1 MEEQRA
7 VLDRIE
13 DGTFAVLLVGDG
25 EEEHIVPADQLP
37 AGVAPG
43 AWLRVRFEGDSLQ
56 WAEVDAAE
64 TEQARAR
71 IAEKLERLRQRGRRR
86 SSG

>member
-13 DGTFAVLLVGDG
+13 DGTLAVLLVGEDQK
-25 EEEHIVPADQLP
+25 ERIVPVDQLP

-43 AWLRVRFEGDSLQ
+43 AWLRVRFEGDSLR

-71 IAEKLERLRQRGRRR
+71 IADKLERLRRRGRRR